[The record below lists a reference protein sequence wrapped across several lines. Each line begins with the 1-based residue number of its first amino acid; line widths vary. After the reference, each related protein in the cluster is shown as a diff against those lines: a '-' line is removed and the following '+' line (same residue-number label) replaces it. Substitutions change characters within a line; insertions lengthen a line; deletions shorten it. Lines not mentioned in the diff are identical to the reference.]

1 MGGIQRD
8 WGSELGREVPNHA
21 HLTPSKQPKVL
32 QAVSL
37 CREGAERKQ
46 ELRGKGSLHFYLLP
60 VDLSFIKYEG
70 IFFCL
75 WSSIVMRY
83 STGLL
88 ADFANGTKLWNHC
101 LVLSNCSL
109 GRIIAWPF
117 WCNKDS
123 WPVEID
129 IPCFCSTLS
138 VFLWVNLR
146 KLTRVFWELMPVL
159 IWQLTVVRGRTLHS
173 QDRTYT
179 LCHK

>member
-70 IFFCL
+70 IFFLSLVFHSYEIFHWFVSRFCKRYKVMESLSCFIKLLSWQNHCL
-75 WSSIVMRY
+75 AFLVQQ
-83 STGLL
+83 GLL
-88 ADFANGTKLWNHC
+88 ACRDRHPLFLLNTFC
-101 LVLSNCSL
+101 FPLS
-109 GRIIAWPF
+109 
-117 WCNKDS
+117 
-123 WPVEID
+123 
-129 IPCFCSTLS
+129 
-138 VFLWVNLR
+138 
-146 KLTRVFWELMPVL
+146 
-159 IWQLTVVRGRTLHS
+159 
-173 QDRTYT
+173 
-179 LCHK
+179 